1 MEKRT
6 NMINFQTVYSIGI
19 VLVSVDRKNLVG
31 LSKEGEDLLKE
42 EVSGYWLIWFHS
54 PNELQHGT
62 QHFEILNSSYCRT
75 EQLII
80 EPITLCNELCLALN
94 VFNNDTMALAPA
106 RKPYRIVFIDSFV
119 VSALQDAGGYAIS
132 RQNNLEL
139 HLGCHTCWLSY
150 FTLVCL
156 WCWRTVS
163 RCTVTWLPNFLGWV
177 DYFIFL
183 PLVLRWRASRTR
195 APLLCFIIGVL
206 AVGVETSRCDKCII
220 VTKEI
225 TFGEE
230 PVNGDCNRLNRNR
243 KIGITQRG
251 VHQLICRY
259 SVNVFSTISTDF
271 VYCIQL
277 TGT

>member
-1 MEKRT
+1 MRFPAKITSSCIWVAIPVDWVILHWYACGADGRSGGRS
-6 NMINFQTVYSIGI
+6 VYGH
-19 VLVSVDRKNLVG
+19 V
-31 LSKEGEDLLKE
+31 
-42 EVSGYWLIWFHS
+42 
-54 PNELQHGT
+54 
-62 QHFEILNSSYCRT
+62 
-75 EQLII
+75 
-80 EPITLCNELCLALN
+80 ITK
-94 VFNNDTMALAPA
+94 F
-106 RKPYRIVFIDSFV
+106 
-119 VSALQDAGGYAIS
+119 S
-132 RQNNLEL
+132 RMGRLP
-139 HLGCHTCWLSY
+139 HILSY
-150 FTLVCL
+150 GAPPTRGASRVVG
-156 WCWRTVS
+156 RSVG

-206 AVGVETSRCDKCII
+206 AVGVETSRCDKSII